1 MTTLQL
7 SEIGLKAVAW
17 QRALEAKRD
26 AEMYLRDACH
36 AYKSR
41 HALGYIGRN
50 EPHYEAMLDATKPEY
65 LALEKAKSAERNA
78 RTRLER
84 ACKKVPE

>member
-1 MTTLQL
+1 MSTLQL

-26 AEMYLRDACH
+26 AQMHLRDACY

-41 HALGYIGRN
+41 NALGYIGKT
-50 EPHYEAMLDATKPEY
+50 EPHYEAMLEATKPEY
-65 LALEKAKSAERNA
+65 LALEKAKGAERNA

-84 ACKKVPE
+84 ACKKVAT